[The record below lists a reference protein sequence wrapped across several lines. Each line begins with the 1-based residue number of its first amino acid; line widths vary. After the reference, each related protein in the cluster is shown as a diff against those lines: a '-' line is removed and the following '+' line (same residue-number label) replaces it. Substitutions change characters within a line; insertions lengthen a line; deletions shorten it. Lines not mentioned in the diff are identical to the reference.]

1 MPDAAAAPA
10 EGNAQRGNLHADRR
24 ANLRAEVRD
33 LYDDYAAA
41 LDDLDFARWTSFF
54 TADCV
59 YKVVSLENHKEG
71 LPLATLACEGVGSLR
86 DRAAA
91 IRQTAVFEPRTVRR
105 FVSGVRIDAVAGSE
119 IESQANFA
127 VFESLTDR
135 EPHLFMVGR
144 YLDRLVRGDDGHLL
158 LRERLCVYDNY
169 RVRTS
174 LVYPI

>member
-1 MPDAAAAPA
+1 MNPDTDTLLLRT
-10 EGNAQRGNLHADRR
+10 ELRGF
-24 ANLRAEVRD
+24 
-33 LYDDYAAA
+33 YDDYAAA
-41 LDDLDFARWTSFF
+41 LDELDFERWTQFF

-59 YKVVSLENHKEG
+59 YKVVSLENFKEK

-105 FVSGVRIDAVAGSE
+105 MVSGVRITGRNGDDIHA
-119 IESQANFA
+119 QANFA
-127 VFESLTDR
+127 IFESLSDL
-135 EPHLFMVGR
+135 EPTVFMVGR
-144 YLDRLVRGDDGHLL
+144 YIDRIVRTAGELR
-158 LRERLCVYDNY
+158 LRERLCVFDNY